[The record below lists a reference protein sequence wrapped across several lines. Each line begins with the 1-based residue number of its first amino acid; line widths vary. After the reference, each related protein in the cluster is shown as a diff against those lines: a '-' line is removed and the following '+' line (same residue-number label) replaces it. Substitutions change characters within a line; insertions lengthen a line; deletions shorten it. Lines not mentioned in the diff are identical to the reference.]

1 MKNYNFNIDY
11 VSKLLGIPKSTL
23 RFWEEK
29 NLIQIKRDDNGYRV
43 YSTRDIINIAD
54 IMSYK
59 DLGIKISDIQDLS
72 SNSLISQEKFI
83 NESLI
88 ETQKQINNYY
98 KILDNLNNKKKQ
110 LQKLSILQKNEYTT
124 ENIQFDTVVEFNIH
138 DDDLIKLYSQ
148 NTSLYIRYYNSTD
161 MDIEKRGIIVNS
173 SNEKNNVL
181 WTNNKEK
188 FIVFMVKE
196 IVNAGYKSNSPDKL
210 KKINSSLNTGIIL
223 LEYLTTALDND
234 DIVDYYKAHLE
245 IK

>member
-11 VSKLLGIPKSTL
+11 VSKLLDIPKSTL
-23 RFWEEK
+23 RFWEDK

-54 IMSYK
+54 IISYK

-83 NESLI
+83 NESLA

-110 LQKLSILQKNEYTT
+110 LQKLSILKENEYTT

-138 DDDLIKLYSQ
+138 DDDLINLYSQ
-148 NTSLYIRYYNSTD
+148 NTSLYIRYYNSVD
-161 MDIEKRGIIVNS
+161 MSIEKRGIIVNS

-181 WTNNKEK
+181 WTNNEEK
-188 FIVFMVKE
+188 FIVFLVKE
-196 IVNAGYKSNSPDKL
+196 IVNSGYKSNLPDKL
-210 KKINSSLNTGIIL
+210 KKINSNLDTGIIL

-234 DIVDYYKAHLE
+234 DIVDYYKAYLE

>member
-11 VSKLLGIPKSTL
+11 VSKLLDIPKSTL
-23 RFWEEK
+23 RFWEDK

-54 IMSYK
+54 IISYK

-72 SNSLISQEKFI
+72 SNSLINQEKFI
-83 NESLI
+83 NESLV

-110 LQKLSILQKNEYTT
+110 LQKLSMLKKNEYTT

-148 NTSLYIRYYNSTD
+148 NTSLYIRYYNSVD
-161 MDIEKRGIIVNS
+161 MSIEKRGIIVNS

-196 IVNAGYKSNSPDKL
+196 IVNAGYKSNLPDKL
-210 KKINSSLNTGIIL
+210 KKINSNLDTGIIL
-223 LEYLTTALDND
+223 LEYLATALDND
-234 DIVDYYKAHLE
+234 DIVDYYKAYLE

>member
-11 VSKLLGIPKSTL
+11 VSKLLDIPKSTL
-23 RFWEEK
+23 RFWEDK

-54 IMSYK
+54 IISYK

-83 NESLI
+83 NESLV

-138 DDDLIKLYSQ
+138 DDNLIKLYSQ
-148 NTSLYIRYYNSTD
+148 NTSIYIRYYNSTD

-196 IVNAGYKSNSPDKL
+196 IVNAGYKSNLPDKL

-234 DIVDYYKAHLE
+234 DIVDYYKAYLE

>member
-1 MKNYNFNIDY
+1 MKNYNFTIDY
-11 VSKLLGIPKSTL
+11 VSKLLDIPKSTL

-29 NLIQIKRDDNGYRV
+29 NLIKIKRDDNGYRV

-59 DLGIKISDIQDLS
+59 DLGIRISDIQDLS
-72 SNSLISQEKFI
+72 SNSLINQEKFI

-196 IVNAGYKSNSPDKL
+196 IVNAGYKSNLPDKL
-210 KKINSSLNTGIIL
+210 KKINTNLDTGIIL

-234 DIVDYYKAHLE
+234 DIVDYYKAYLE

>member
-1 MKNYNFNIDY
+1 MNNYNFNIDY
-11 VSKLLGIPKSTL
+11 VSKLLDIPKSTL

-29 NLIQIKRDDNGYRV
+29 NLMQIKRDANGYRI

-54 IMSYK
+54 IISYK
-59 DLGIKISDIQDLS
+59 DLGIKISKIQDLN
-72 SNSLISQEKFI
+72 SNSLINQEKFI
-83 NESLI
+83 NESLV

-110 LQKLSILQKNEYTT
+110 LQKLSMLKKNEYTT

-148 NTSLYIRYYNSTD
+148 NTSLYIRYYNTVD
-161 MDIEKRGIIVNS
+161 MSIEKRGIIVNS

-196 IVNAGYKSNSPDKL
+196 IVNAGYKSNLPDKL
-210 KKINSSLNTGIIL
+210 KKINSNLDTGIIL
-223 LEYLTTALDND
+223 LEYLATALDND
-234 DIVDYYKAHLE
+234 DIVDYYKAYLE